1 MRAYTPVHTI
11 SVCLRDLV
19 ALMLPPPLA
28 LTVVPLLAPL
38 VALACSS
45 PAPNLCLYAAILLE
59 ATCFLNFVVTGTVP
73 FPRPPPREVIP
84 PGS

>member
-1 MRAYTPVHTI
+1 MRVYTPVHTI
-11 SVCLRDLV
+11 SGCQRDL
-19 ALMLPPPLA
+19 ADLMLLPPLA

-45 PAPNLCLYAAILLE
+45 PAPNLCLSAAVLLE
-59 ATCFLNFVVTGTVP
+59 ATCFLNPLVTGTVP
-73 FPRPPPREVIP
+73 FRRPPPREVIP

>member
-19 ALMLPPPLA
+19 DLMLLPPPA

-59 ATCFLNFVVTGTVP
+59 ATRFLNLVVTGTVP
-73 FPRPPPREVIP
+73 FPRPSPREVIS

>member
-11 SVCLRDLV
+11 SVCQRDPAV
-19 ALMLPPPLA
+19 LMLLPPLA

-38 VALACSS
+38 VVLACSL
-45 PAPNLCLYAAILLE
+45 PAPSICLYAAIHLE

-73 FPRPPPREVIP
+73 FPRPPPREVIS
-84 PGS
+84 PG